1 MGSVLLL
8 DDGGGSDKGRGFSI
22 SSGIRS
28 SIVSGSVAM
37 SSADDGT
44 TWLAAF
50 QHLDSILQDAR

>member
-8 DDGGGSDKGRGFSI
+8 DDGGGSDKGGGFSI
-22 SSGIRS
+22 SSDIRS

-44 TWLAAF
+44 T
-50 QHLDSILQDAR
+50 